1 MQYITTQ
8 IEFSPL
14 TMKITKTNNSLSKF
28 LVSLCGIVGGVFVIF
43 GMLNSAVQTL
53 KRQVL

>member
-1 MQYITTQ
+1 MQ

-28 LVSLCGIVGGVFVIF
+28 LISLCGIVGGVFVIF
-43 GMLNSAVQTL
+43 GMVNAMV
-53 KRQVL
+53 

>member
-1 MQYITTQ
+1 
-8 IEFSPL
+8 
-14 TMKITKTNNSLSKF
+14 MKITKTNNSLSKF